1 MPEQPMPKAGSLWP
15 HAALYAT
22 CPPTHQPTT
31 TTAPQESSADAEA
44 VQPLIE
50 QVAWGDLAAE
60 RAQGA
65 AAANLRQLVAVGQG
79 VLDLLR
85 AGAAG
90 SGALL
95 VSSHVLGTAA
105 VVNESGARD
114 E

>member
-1 MPEQPMPKAGSLWP
+1 MQR
-15 HAALYAT
+15 ALMQLSMS
-22 CPPTHQPTT
+22 PIHQPTT
-31 TTAPQESSADAEA
+31 TTAPQESAADAEA
-44 VQPLIE
+44 LQPLVE

-95 VSSHVLGTAA
+95 VSSTYVGTQRCGG
-105 VVNESGARD
+105 VGCCM
-114 E
+114 